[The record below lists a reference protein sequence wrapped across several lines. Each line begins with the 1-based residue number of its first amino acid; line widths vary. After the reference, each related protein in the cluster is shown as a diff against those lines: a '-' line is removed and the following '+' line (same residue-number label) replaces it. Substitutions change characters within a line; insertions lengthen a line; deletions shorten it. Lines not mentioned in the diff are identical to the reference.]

1 MDELS
6 ERGGRELLRR
16 ILSRGGRIAYDS
28 LSEDERKAVEE
39 LVRLGYVKLYIEPN
53 SKKLG
58 DVLRV
63 INSVNASHAAFSA
76 NYIKYLCLALVI
88 LMPLLPLY
96 LSIRSLIMG
105 YTSVT
110 IFFLIITLVLAYVAY
125 IIIHRRRC
133 RLIKP

>member
-1 MDELS
+1 M
-6 ERGGRELLRR
+6 
-16 ILSRGGRIAYDS
+16 SRGRIAYDS

-58 DVLRV
+58 DALRV
-63 INSVNASHAAFSA
+63 INSVNVSHAAFSA

-125 IIIHRRRC
+125 IIIRRGRC
-133 RLIKP
+133 RLVKP

>member
-16 ILSRGGRIAYDS
+16 ILSRGRIAYDS